1 MPVSRFNPELSAE
14 LHNKILEHGWI
25 GAGRELGTLPPTT
38 WWEEF
43 SPISFDVATR
53 LNPTLIRFLRSA
65 KVGIYEDQKFHFF
78 FHVWGLFSKDDLF
91 FLHESYMRESPRDRY
106 ISLYRSS
113 ISKSDQEVGIV

>member
-25 GAGRELGTLPPTT
+25 GAGRQLDTLPST

-43 SPISFDVATR
+43 SPISFDIATR
-53 LNPTLIRFLRSA
+53 LNPTLIRFLRLA
-65 KVGIYEDQKFHFF
+65 KVVVYEDPEFHFF
-78 FHVWGLFSKDDLF
+78 FHVSQLHSKDDIF
-91 FLHESYMRESPRDRY
+91 FLHNYMRESQRDRY

-113 ISKSDQEVGIV
+113 ISKDDQEIGIV

>member
-1 MPVSRFNPELSAE
+1 MPLSRFKPELSAE

-25 GAGRELGTLPPTT
+25 GAGRELDTLPSTT

-65 KVGIYEDQKFHFF
+65 KLVIYEDPEFHFF
-78 FHVWGLFSKDDLF
+78 FHVSQLYSEDDLF
-91 FLHESYMRESPRDRY
+91 FLQDYLRESPRDRY

-113 ISKSDQEVGIV
+113 ISKNDQEIGIV